1 MKVVEGD
8 RYREKLTG
16 QLYRVTKIK
25 NGTIVLE
32 AEGVSHRC
40 WAGDVLLNLFFERIK
55 NQKRG
60 PVKE

>member
-1 MKVVEGD
+1 MKVEEGD

-32 AEGVSHRC
+32 AEDIPNRV
-40 WAGDVLLNLFFERIK
+40 WAGDILLNLFFERTK
-55 NQKRG
+55 NQKKRSG
-60 PVKE
+60 

>member
-1 MKVVEGD
+1 MKVAEGD

-32 AEGVSHRC
+32 AEDMPNRF
-40 WAGDVLLNLFFERIK
+40 WAGDILLNLFFERMR
-55 NQKRG
+55 NQKKRSG
-60 PVKE
+60 

>member
-25 NGTIVLE
+25 NGTIVLK
-32 AEGVSHRC
+32 AEGIPNRF
-40 WAGDVLLNLFFERIK
+40 WAGDSLLDLFFERMK
-55 NQKRG
+55 NQKKR
-60 PVKE
+60 PS

>member
-1 MKVVEGD
+1 MKIEKGD
-8 RYREKLTG
+8 KYREKLTG

-32 AEGVSHRC
+32 AEGMSNRF
-40 WAGDVLLNLFFERIK
+40 WAGDILLNLFFERIK

-60 PVKE
+60 PVRE